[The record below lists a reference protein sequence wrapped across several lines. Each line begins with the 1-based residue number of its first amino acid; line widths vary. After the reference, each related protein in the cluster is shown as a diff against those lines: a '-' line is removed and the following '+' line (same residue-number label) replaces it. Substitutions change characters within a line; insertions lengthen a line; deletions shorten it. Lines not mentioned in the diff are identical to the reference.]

1 MSNEDIRKFIVSLLQ
16 GKGNLPPDF
25 DDSTDFI
32 ADGIVDSIGII
43 KFVLEIESRFEI
55 EIFDADIEG
64 CQFRTLRGLESMIAA
79 KLAVA

>member
-16 GKGNLPPDF
+16 RKGHLPSDF

-55 EIFDADIEG
+55 EILDADIESG
-64 CQFRTLRGLESMIAA
+64 RFRTLRGLTTMIAA
-79 KLAVA
+79 KLAMA